1 MKNKLIKTS
10 LICLSAIIGSSAFAI
25 ESNTF
30 VNQGSYDPGLLDN
43 TNVIESL
50 KYHEKTKQRIKETD
64 PAIIEEEVRQKMDL
78 LNTEQVSFK
87 LRDIQITGN
96 TQFPTYV
103 LMRLVDFKIG
113 QEVTINDLIMSAND
127 ITDYYQSKGYV
138 STIAYL
144 PPQKVQNGRVEIKIL
159 EGKYGNVEINPGH
172 WERSSY
178 LNKKYLQDNNIAPGK
193 VLNVK
198 DVRNALTEMNTE
210 EYMQGRVAFADNE
223 ESEEY
228 SDVTLEVK
236 DRFPLNLD
244 LRYDNQGRDAIGTQR
259 GVLYAGLHDVT
270 GHGDTLMGTLA
281 VSKHSLGAGGMYSLP
296 IAKNDTRLNLGYS
309 YSHVSLHNAFDRSP
323 IFKDAHLKGDS
334 HDYFIGVSRRL
345 AKGDDY
351 RLYGDITFDWR
362 DTSTKG
368 WNGAYKDKYRSRV
381 LRGTLTDVKDD
392 AYGRWLFSGTIAGGL
407 PIDASSAHGINPNNV
422 GIAQRRSYASNEFIK
437 ANASAARLQ
446 VLPANML
453 AILQVNGQY
462 ASRHL
467 FASEAFQVGGMS
479 SVRGYDEGYYIG
491 DYGVT
496 ASFELRAP
504 LIPGLKGKYKFISDS
519 IQLAGFYDFG
529 WMGNRYQGDSWGNYP
544 NGRTDYLMSAGP
556 GLVVKLTKYMS
567 ANLYWGFPI
576 GKATR
581 NYIGAKDTTNC
592 RFHFTLTS
600 NIL

>member
-10 LICLSAIIGSSAFAI
+10 LLCMAVLTSGIAFAGP
-25 ESNTF
+25 EQNA
-30 VNQGSYDPGLLDN
+30 NPGGGYDAGLLDN
-43 TNVIESL
+43 YNTIQSRQYQAKER
-50 KYHEKTKQRIKETD
+50 QQIKETD

-78 LNTEQVSFK
+78 LNTDQVTFK
-87 LRDIQITGN
+87 LKDIQITGN
-96 TQFPTYV
+96 TVFPTYV

-113 QEVTINDLIMSAND
+113 QDVTINDLIMSAND
-127 ITDYYQSKGYV
+127 ITDYYQAKGYV

-178 LNKKYLQDNNIAPGK
+178 LNKKYLKDNNIAPGK

-198 DVRNALTEMNTE
+198 DVRNALTDMNTE
-210 EYMQGRVAFADNE
+210 EYMQGKVSFADNE

-228 SDVTLEVK
+228 SDVTLDVK

-296 IAKNDTRLNLGYS
+296 IAENDTRLNLGYS
-309 YSHVSLHNAFDRSP
+309 YSHVSLKNALREYG
-323 IFKDAHLKGDS
+323 IKGDS
-334 HDYFIGVSRRL
+334 HDIFVGVSRRL
-345 AKGDDY
+345 ARGEDY

-362 DTSTKG
+362 DTTTKSSVFD
-368 WNGAYKDKYRSRV
+368 YKSKYRSRV

-392 AYGRWLFSGTIAGGL
+392 QYGRWLFTGSAATGI
-407 PIDASSAHGINPNNV
+407 PIDASDYRMNKSKMSNN
-422 GIAQRRSYASNEFIK
+422 FIK
-437 ANASAARLQ
+437 LNAGAARLQ
-446 VLPANML
+446 VLPANQL

-462 ASRHL
+462 ANRHM
-467 FASEAFQVGGMS
+467 FASEALQVGGIT

-496 ASFELRAP
+496 ASFEYRTP
-504 LIPGLKGKYKFISDS
+504 IPGLKALLPEKYGFISDS
-519 IQLAGFYDFG
+519 IQIAGFYDFG
-529 WMGNRYQGDSWGNYP
+529 WVGNRYQGTDAFRDGT
-544 NGRTDYLMSAGP
+544 RTDYLMSAGP
-556 GLVVKLTKYMS
+556 GIVVKLTKYIS
-567 ANLYWGFPI
+567 ANMYWGFPI
-576 GKATR
+576 GPATK
-581 NYIGAKDTTNC
+581 NYAGQRDTTNC
-592 RFHFTLTS
+592 RFHFVVTS